1 MMYLKEEKGPPVI
14 SVKRGPNVYI
24 GPAIRSEAPDT
35 HVYRMGDDVPILQR
49 DCIEVQAD
57 GDELAYLKNEFVN
70 LPYNRRAS
78 VQVWKGELAQFIY
91 DNMTP
96 RA

>member
-14 SVKRGPNVYI
+14 SVKRGPNVSI
-24 GPAIRSEAPDT
+24 GPAIRSDEPNS
-35 HVYRMGDDVPILQR
+35 HVWMVGDDIPHLQR

-57 GDELAYLKNEFVN
+57 GAELSHLKSCFVN